1 MLQKCNEL
9 MKFILNSL
17 FMEDCVSFASLKSRF
32 GIKWIPNFIC
42 NFLDYSLG
50 FKSINR
56 LYWSS
61 QNYINEKK
69 KITFF
74 EAVLKKLDIQ
84 MEVLPEDL
92 AKIPREGPL
101 LVVANHP
108 FGGID
113 GLALGSLLSKI
124 RPDFKLLVNQ
134 ELGVFKAMTPWL
146 FQVDILTGVSA
157 KSKNLKTMVESSRF
171 LRDGNCLGVFPAG
184 EVSSLHLPTRKIID
198 PDWSNHP
205 VSLARINNA
214 TILPICF
221 KGNNGWLFQILGLLH
236 PRLRTL
242 LLARELLNKRGKDLK
257 MRIGEPI
264 LPRKIDSFQNA
275 SDATEYLRVCVEALK
290 HESSPIS
297 SFPKFFLGGKS
308 RSPEPLVLPVSKEIL
323 KSEIISL
330 PSSTLLAV
338 KGDFEIYCC
347 LASQAP
353 SVMREIARLRE
364 KTFRKA
370 GEGTGYP
377 LDSDDYDEW
386 YHQIFA
392 WDSKNLKI
400 AGGYR
405 LGVADEII
413 KQKGK
418 SGMYAASEFSLK
430 RGFYSSLGSAVEV
443 GRSFITEEYQR
454 KFSLLGLIW
463 KAIGE
468 FMNRHPHHFVL
479 YGPVSIS
486 ADYTYLSRNLLVRFL
501 RTNRWSEEIARRT
514 KAKNPFKLKQ
524 LSPALAKW
532 VRQEGRTLDDI
543 SAVISGVEPDGKG
556 VPVLVKH
563 YLKLRGSFVG
573 FAIDPDFSNALDG
586 LIVVDIR
593 NMEDKQLLQYF
604 GESGKNRIISARVK
618 MDEEENLTKRTTR
631 DQGAQASYAGT
642 QNS

>member
-1 MLQKCNEL
+1 MDTCL
-9 MKFILNSL
+9 
-17 FMEDCVSFASLKSRF
+17 SFASIKSRL
-32 GIKWIPNFIC
+32 GIKFVPKFLC
-42 NFLDYSLG
+42 NLLDYLLG
-50 FKSINR
+50 FTAINK
-56 LYWSS
+56 LYRNAV
-61 QNYINEKK
+61 NYIIEKK

-74 EAVLKKLDIQ
+74 EAVLRKLDVQ

-92 AKIPREGPL
+92 AKIPRDGPL

-113 GLALGSLLSKI
+113 GLALGSLLSKT

-134 ELGVFKAMTPWL
+134 ELGVFNAMTPWL
-146 FQVDILTGVSA
+146 FQVDILGGESA
-157 KSKNLKTMVESSRF
+157 KSKNLKSMVECSRF
-171 LRDGNCLGVFPAG
+171 LRDGKCLGIFPAG

-198 PDWSNHP
+198 PSWSDHP
-205 VSLARINNA
+205 TSLARRNNA
-214 TILPICF
+214 TVLPVCF
-221 KGNNGWLFQILGLLH
+221 KGKNGWLFQTLGLIH

-242 LLARELLNKRGKDLK
+242 LLARELVNKRGKDLK

-264 LPRKIDSFQNA
+264 SPQKICSFQNV
-275 SDATEYLRVCVEALK
+275 SDATDYLRVCVEALK
-290 HESSPIS
+290 NESSPVS
-297 SFPKFFLGGKS
+297 SFPKFFLGRKNKS
-308 RSPEPLVLPVSKEIL
+308 HEPLVLPVNKEML
-323 KSEIISL
+323 QSEVAAL
-330 PSSTLLAV
+330 PASSLLAA
-338 KGDFEIYCC
+338 KGDFKIYGC

-377 LDSDDYDEW
+377 LDSDRYDEW

-392 WDSKNLKI
+392 WDSQNQKI

-405 LGVADEII
+405 LGVTEEII
-413 KQKGK
+413 GHKGK
-418 SGMYAASEFSLK
+418 PGMYAASEFSLK
-430 RGFYSSLGSAVEV
+430 RGFYSSLGKSIEV

-454 KFSLLGLIW
+454 RFSLLGLIW

-468 FMNRHPHHFVL
+468 FMNRHPDHFVL

-486 ADYTYLSRNLLVRFL
+486 ADYTNLSRNLLVRFL
-501 RTNRWSEEIARRT
+501 RTNRWSAEIARRT

-524 LSPALAKW
+524 LSPALANW
-532 VRQEGRTLDDI
+532 VKQEGRTLDDI

-573 FAIDPDFSNALDG
+573 FAVDPDFSNALDG

-593 NMEDKQLLQYF
+593 NMEDRQLLQYF
-604 GESGKNRIISARVK
+604 GESGKQRIISAREK
-618 MDEEENLTKRTTR
+618 TEEEEKQTKKSIRG
-631 DQGAQASYAGT
+631 QGVRASFLGT
-642 QNS
+642 HDS

>member
-1 MLQKCNEL
+1 MDTCL
-9 MKFILNSL
+9 
-17 FMEDCVSFASLKSRF
+17 SFASIKSRL
-32 GIKWIPNFIC
+32 GIKFVPKFLC
-42 NFLDYSLG
+42 NLLDYLLG
-50 FKSINR
+50 FTAINK
-56 LYWSS
+56 LYRNAV
-61 QNYINEKK
+61 NYIIEKK

-74 EAVLKKLDIQ
+74 EAVLRKLDVQ

-92 AKIPREGPL
+92 AKIPRDGPL

-113 GLALGSLLSKI
+113 GLALGSLLSKT

-134 ELGVFKAMTPWL
+134 ELGVFNAMTPWL
-146 FQVDILTGVSA
+146 FQVDILGGESA
-157 KSKNLKTMVESSRF
+157 KSKNLKSMVECSRF
-171 LRDGNCLGVFPAG
+171 LRDGNCLGIFPAG

-198 PDWSNHP
+198 SSWSDHP
-205 VSLARINNA
+205 TSLARRNNA
-214 TILPICF
+214 TVLPVCF
-221 KGNNGWLFQILGLLH
+221 KGKNGWLFQTLGLIH

-242 LLARELLNKRGKDLK
+242 MLARELVNKRGKDLK

-264 LPRKIDSFQNA
+264 SPQKICSFQNV
-275 SDATEYLRVCVEALK
+275 SDATDYLRVCVEALK
-290 HESSPIS
+290 NESSPVS
-297 SFPKFFLGGKS
+297 SFPKFFLGRKNKS
-308 RSPEPLVLPVSKEIL
+308 HEPLVLPVNKEML
-323 KSEIISL
+323 QSEVAAL
-330 PSSTLLAV
+330 PASSLLAA
-338 KGDFEIYCC
+338 KGDFKIYGC

-377 LDSDDYDEW
+377 LDSDRYDEW

-392 WDSKNLKI
+392 WDSQNQKI

-405 LGVADEII
+405 LGVTEEII
-413 KQKGK
+413 GQKGK

-430 RGFYSSLGSAVEV
+430 RGFYSSLGKSIEV

-454 KFSLLGLIW
+454 RYSLLGLIW

-468 FMNRHPHHFVL
+468 FMNRHPDHFVL

-486 ADYTYLSRNLLVRFL
+486 ADYTNLSRNLLVRFL
-501 RTNRWSEEIARRT
+501 RTNRWSAEIARRT

-524 LSPALAKW
+524 LSPALANW
-532 VRQEGRTLDDI
+532 VKQEGRTLDDI

-593 NMEDKQLLQYF
+593 NMEDRQLLQYF
-604 GESGKNRIISARVK
+604 GESGKQRIISAREK
-618 MDEEENLTKRTTR
+618 AEEEEKQTKKSIRG
-631 DQGAQASYAGT
+631 QGVRASFLGT
-642 QNS
+642 HDS

>member
-1 MLQKCNEL
+1 MDTCL
-9 MKFILNSL
+9 
-17 FMEDCVSFASLKSRF
+17 SFASIKSRL
-32 GIKWIPNFIC
+32 GIKFVPKFLC
-42 NFLDYSLG
+42 NLLDYLLG
-50 FKSINR
+50 FTAINQ
-56 LYWSS
+56 LYRNAV
-61 QNYINEKK
+61 NYIIEKK

-74 EAVLKKLDIQ
+74 EAVLRKLDVQ

-92 AKIPREGPL
+92 AKIPRDGPL

-113 GLALGSLLSKI
+113 GLALGSLLSKT

-134 ELGVFKAMTPWL
+134 ELGVFNAMTPWL
-146 FQVDILTGVSA
+146 FQVDILGGESA
-157 KSKNLKTMVESSRF
+157 KSKNLKSMVECSRF
-171 LRDGNCLGVFPAG
+171 LRDGKCLGIFPAG

-198 PDWSNHP
+198 PSWSDHP
-205 VSLARINNA
+205 TSLARRNNA
-214 TILPICF
+214 TVLPVCF
-221 KGNNGWLFQILGLLH
+221 KGKNGWLFQTLGLIH

-242 LLARELLNKRGKDLK
+242 LLARELVNKRGKDLK

-264 LPRKIDSFQNA
+264 SPQKICSFQNV
-275 SDATEYLRVCVEALK
+275 SDATDYLRVCVEALK
-290 HESSPIS
+290 NESSPVS
-297 SFPKFFLGGKS
+297 SFPKFFLGRKNKS
-308 RSPEPLVLPVSKEIL
+308 HEPLVLPVNKEML
-323 KSEIISL
+323 QSEVAAL
-330 PSSTLLAV
+330 PASSLLAA
-338 KGDFEIYCC
+338 KGDFKIYGC

-377 LDSDDYDEW
+377 LDSDRYDEW

-392 WDSKNLKI
+392 WDSQNQKI

-405 LGVADEII
+405 LGVTEEII
-413 KQKGK
+413 GQKGK
-418 SGMYAASEFSLK
+418 PGMYAASEFSLK
-430 RGFYSSLGSAVEV
+430 RGFYSSLGKSIEV

-454 KFSLLGLIW
+454 RFSLLGLIW

-468 FMNRHPHHFVL
+468 FMNRHPDHFVL

-486 ADYTYLSRNLLVRFL
+486 ADYTNLSRNLLVRFL
-501 RTNRWSEEIARRT
+501 RTNRWSAEIARRT

-524 LSPALAKW
+524 LSPALANW
-532 VRQEGRTLDDI
+532 VKQEGRTLDDI

-556 VPVLVKH
+556 VPILVKH

-593 NMEDKQLLQYF
+593 NMEDRQLLQYF
-604 GESGKNRIISARVK
+604 GESGKQRIISAREK
-618 MDEEENLTKRTTR
+618 AKEEEKQTKKSIRG
-631 DQGAQASYAGT
+631 QGVRASFLGT
-642 QNS
+642 HDS

>member
-1 MLQKCNEL
+1 MDVCL
-9 MKFILNSL
+9 
-17 FMEDCVSFASLKSRF
+17 SFASIKSRL
-32 GIKWIPNFIC
+32 GIKFVPEFLC
-42 NFLDYSLG
+42 NLLDYLLG
-50 FKSINR
+50 FTAINQ
-56 LYWSS
+56 LYRNAV
-61 QNYINEKK
+61 NYIIEKK
-69 KITFF
+69 KVTFF
-74 EAVLKKLDIQ
+74 EAVLRKLDVQ

-92 AKIPREGPL
+92 AKIPRDGPL

-113 GLALGSLLSKI
+113 GLALGSLLSKT

-134 ELGVFKAMTPWL
+134 ELGVFNAMTPWL
-146 FQVDILTGVSA
+146 FQVDILGGESA
-157 KSKNLKTMVESSRF
+157 KSKNLKSMVECSRF
-171 LRDGNCLGVFPAG
+171 LRDGKCLGIFPAG

-198 PDWSNHP
+198 PSWSDHP
-205 VSLARINNA
+205 TSLARRNNA
-214 TILPICF
+214 TVLPVCF
-221 KGNNGWLFQILGLLH
+221 KGKNGWLFQTLGLIH

-242 LLARELLNKRGKDLK
+242 LLARELVNKRGKDLK

-264 LPRKIDSFQNA
+264 SPQKICSFQNV
-275 SDATEYLRVCVEALK
+275 SDATDYLRVCVEALK
-290 HESSPIS
+290 NESSPVS
-297 SFPKFFLGGKS
+297 SFPKFFLGRKNKS
-308 RSPEPLVLPVSKEIL
+308 HEPLVLPVNKEML
-323 KSEIISL
+323 QSEVAAL
-330 PSSTLLAV
+330 PASSLLAA
-338 KGDFEIYCC
+338 KGDFKIYGC

-377 LDSDDYDEW
+377 LDSDRYDEW

-392 WDSKNLKI
+392 WDSQNQKI

-405 LGVADEII
+405 QGVAEEII
-413 KQKGK
+413 GQKGK

-430 RGFYSSLGSAVEV
+430 RGFYSSLGKSIEV

-454 KFSLLGLIW
+454 RYSLLGLIW

-468 FMNRHPHHFVL
+468 FMNRHPDHFVL

-486 ADYTYLSRNLLVRFL
+486 ADYTNLSRNLLVRFL
-501 RTNRWSEEIARRT
+501 RTNRWSAEIARRT

-524 LSPALAKW
+524 LSPALANW
-532 VRQEGRTLDDI
+532 VKQEGRTLDDI

-573 FAIDPDFSNALDG
+573 FAVDPDFGNALDG

-593 NMEDKQLLQYF
+593 NMEDRQLLQYF
-604 GESGKNRIISARVK
+604 GESGKQRIISAREK
-618 MDEEENLTKRTTR
+618 AEEEEKQTKKSIRG
-631 DQGAQASYAGT
+631 QGVRASFLGT
-642 QNS
+642 HDS

>member
-1 MLQKCNEL
+1 MDVCL
-9 MKFILNSL
+9 
-17 FMEDCVSFASLKSRF
+17 SFASIKSRL
-32 GIKWIPNFIC
+32 GIKFVPEFLC
-42 NFLDYSLG
+42 NVLDYLLG
-50 FKSINR
+50 FTAINQ
-56 LYWSS
+56 LYRNAV
-61 QNYINEKK
+61 NYIIEKK

-74 EAVLKKLDIQ
+74 EAVLRKLDVQ

-92 AKIPREGPL
+92 AKIPRDGPL

-113 GLALGSLLSKI
+113 GLALGSLLSKT

-134 ELGVFKAMTPWL
+134 ELGVFNAMTPWL
-146 FQVDILTGVSA
+146 FQVDILGGESA
-157 KSKNLKTMVESSRF
+157 KSKNLKSMVECSRF
-171 LRDGNCLGVFPAG
+171 LRDGKCLGIFPAG

-198 PDWSNHP
+198 PSWSDHP
-205 VSLARINNA
+205 ASLARRNNA
-214 TILPICF
+214 TVLPVCF
-221 KGNNGWLFQILGLLH
+221 KGKNGWLFQTLGLIH
-236 PRLRTL
+236 PRFRTL
-242 LLARELLNKRGKDLK
+242 LLARELVNKRGKDLK

-264 LPRKIDSFQNA
+264 SPQKICSFQNV
-275 SDATEYLRVCVEALK
+275 SDATDYLRVCVEALK
-290 HESSPIS
+290 NESSPVS
-297 SFPKFFLGGKS
+297 SFPKFFLGRKNKS
-308 RSPEPLVLPVSKEIL
+308 HEPLVLPVNKEML
-323 KSEIISL
+323 QSEVAAL
-330 PSSTLLAV
+330 PASSLLAA
-338 KGDFEIYCC
+338 KGDFKIYGC

-377 LDSDDYDEW
+377 LDSDRYDEW

-392 WDSKNLKI
+392 WDSQNQKI

-405 LGVADEII
+405 LGVTEEII
-413 KQKGK
+413 GQKGK
-418 SGMYAASEFSLK
+418 PGMYAASEFSLK
-430 RGFYSSLGSAVEV
+430 RGFYSSLGKSIEV

-454 KFSLLGLIW
+454 RFSLLGLIW

-468 FMNRHPHHFVL
+468 FMNRHPDHFVL

-486 ADYTYLSRNLLVRFL
+486 ADYTNLSRNLLVRFL
-501 RTNRWSEEIARRT
+501 RTNRWSAEIARRT

-524 LSPALAKW
+524 LSPALANW
-532 VRQEGRTLDDI
+532 VKQEGRTLDDI

-573 FAIDPDFSNALDG
+573 FAVDPDFSNALDG

-593 NMEDKQLLQYF
+593 NMEDRQLLQYF
-604 GESGKNRIISARVK
+604 GESGKQRIISAREK
-618 MDEEENLTKRTTR
+618 MEEEEKQTKKSIRG
-631 DQGAQASYAGT
+631 QGVRASFLGT
-642 QNS
+642 HDS

>member
-1 MLQKCNEL
+1 MDVCL
-9 MKFILNSL
+9 
-17 FMEDCVSFASLKSRF
+17 SFASIKSRL
-32 GIKWIPNFIC
+32 GIKFVPEFLC
-42 NFLDYSLG
+42 NLLDYLLG
-50 FKSINR
+50 FTAINQ
-56 LYWSS
+56 LYRNAV
-61 QNYINEKK
+61 NYIIEKK

-74 EAVLKKLDIQ
+74 EAVLRKLDVQ

-92 AKIPREGPL
+92 AKIPRDGPL

-113 GLALGSLLSKI
+113 GLALGSLLSKT

-134 ELGVFKAMTPWL
+134 ELGVFNAMTPWL
-146 FQVDILTGVSA
+146 FQVDILGGESA
-157 KSKNLKTMVESSRF
+157 KSKNLKSMVECSRF
-171 LRDGNCLGVFPAG
+171 LRDGNCLGIFPAG

-198 PDWSNHP
+198 PSWSDHP
-205 VSLARINNA
+205 TSLARRNNA
-214 TILPICF
+214 TVLPVCF
-221 KGNNGWLFQILGLLH
+221 KGKNGWLFQTLGLIH

-242 LLARELLNKRGKDLK
+242 LLARELVNKRGKDLK

-264 LPRKIDSFQNA
+264 SPQKICSFQNV
-275 SDATEYLRVCVEALK
+275 SDATDYLRVCVEALK
-290 HESSPIS
+290 NESSPVS
-297 SFPKFFLGGKS
+297 SFPKFFLGRKNKS
-308 RSPEPLVLPVSKEIL
+308 HEPLVLPVNKEML
-323 KSEIISL
+323 QSEVAAL
-330 PSSTLLAV
+330 PASSLLAA
-338 KGDFEIYCC
+338 KGDFKIYGC

-377 LDSDDYDEW
+377 LDSDRYDEW

-392 WDSKNLKI
+392 WDSQNQKI

-405 LGVADEII
+405 LGVTEEII
-413 KQKGK
+413 GQKGK
-418 SGMYAASEFSLK
+418 PGMYAASEFSLK
-430 RGFYSSLGSAVEV
+430 RGFYSSLGKSIEV

-454 KFSLLGLIW
+454 RFSLLGLIW

-468 FMNRHPHHFVL
+468 FMNRHPDHFVL

-486 ADYTYLSRNLLVRFL
+486 ADYTNLSRNLLVRFL
-501 RTNRWSEEIARRT
+501 RTNRWSAEIARRT

-524 LSPALAKW
+524 LSPALANW
-532 VRQEGRTLDDI
+532 VKQEGRTLDDI

-573 FAIDPDFSNALDG
+573 FAVDPDFSNALDG

-593 NMEDKQLLQYF
+593 NMEDRQLLQYF
-604 GESGKNRIISARVK
+604 GESGKQRIISAREK
-618 MDEEENLTKRTTR
+618 TEEEEKQTKKSIRG
-631 DQGAQASYAGT
+631 QGVRASFLGT
-642 QNS
+642 HDS

>member
-1 MLQKCNEL
+1 MDVCL
-9 MKFILNSL
+9 
-17 FMEDCVSFASLKSRF
+17 SFASIKSRL
-32 GIKWIPNFIC
+32 GIKFVPKFLC
-42 NFLDYSLG
+42 NLLDYLLG
-50 FKSINR
+50 FTAINK
-56 LYWSS
+56 LYRNAV
-61 QNYINEKK
+61 NYIIEKK

-74 EAVLKKLDIQ
+74 EAVLRKLDVQ

-92 AKIPREGPL
+92 AKIPRDGPL

-113 GLALGSLLSKI
+113 GLALGSLLSKT

-134 ELGVFKAMTPWL
+134 ELGVFNAMTPWL
-146 FQVDILTGVSA
+146 FQVDILGGESA
-157 KSKNLKTMVESSRF
+157 KSKNLKSMVECSRF
-171 LRDGNCLGVFPAG
+171 LRDGKCLGIFPAG

-198 PDWSNHP
+198 PSWSDHP
-205 VSLARINNA
+205 TSLARRNNA
-214 TILPICF
+214 TVLPVCF
-221 KGNNGWLFQILGLLH
+221 KGKNGWLFQTLGLIH

-242 LLARELLNKRGKDLK
+242 LLARELVNKRGKDLK

-264 LPRKIDSFQNA
+264 SPQKICSFQNV
-275 SDATEYLRVCVEALK
+275 SDATDYLRVCVEALK
-290 HESSPIS
+290 NESSPVS
-297 SFPKFFLGGKS
+297 SFPKFFLGRKNKS
-308 RSPEPLVLPVSKEIL
+308 HEPLVLPVNKEML
-323 KSEIISL
+323 QSEVAAL
-330 PSSTLLAV
+330 PASSLLAA
-338 KGDFEIYCC
+338 KGDFKIYGC

-377 LDSDDYDEW
+377 LDSDRYDEW

-392 WDSKNLKI
+392 WDSQNQKI

-405 LGVADEII
+405 LGVTEEII
-413 KQKGK
+413 GQKGK
-418 SGMYAASEFSLK
+418 PGMYAASEFSLK
-430 RGFYSSLGSAVEV
+430 RGFYSSLGKSIEV

-454 KFSLLGLIW
+454 RFSLLGLIW

-468 FMNRHPHHFVL
+468 FMNRHPDHFVL

-486 ADYTYLSRNLLVRFL
+486 ADYTNLSRNLLVRFL
-501 RTNRWSEEIARRT
+501 RTNRWSAEIARRT

-524 LSPALAKW
+524 LSPALANW
-532 VRQEGRTLDDI
+532 VKQEGRTLDDI

-556 VPVLVKH
+556 VPILVKH

-573 FAIDPDFSNALDG
+573 FAVDPDFSNALDG

-593 NMEDKQLLQYF
+593 NMEDRQLLQYF
-604 GESGKNRIISARVK
+604 GESGKQRIISAREK
-618 MDEEENLTKRTTR
+618 TEEEEKQTKKFIR
-631 DQGAQASYAGT
+631 DLGVRASFLGT
-642 QNS
+642 HDS

>member
-1 MLQKCNEL
+1 MDVCL
-9 MKFILNSL
+9 
-17 FMEDCVSFASLKSRF
+17 SFASIKSRL
-32 GIKWIPNFIC
+32 GIKFVPEFLC
-42 NFLDYSLG
+42 NLLDYLLG
-50 FKSINR
+50 FTAINQ
-56 LYWSS
+56 LYRNAV
-61 QNYINEKK
+61 NYIIEKK

-74 EAVLKKLDIQ
+74 EAVLRKLDVQ

-92 AKIPREGPL
+92 AKIPRDGPL

-113 GLALGSLLSKI
+113 GLALGSLLSKT

-134 ELGVFKAMTPWL
+134 ELGVFNAMTPWL
-146 FQVDILTGVSA
+146 FQVDILGGESA
-157 KSKNLKTMVESSRF
+157 KSKNLKSMVECSRF
-171 LRDGNCLGVFPAG
+171 LRDGKCLGIFPAG

-198 PDWSNHP
+198 PSWSDHP
-205 VSLARINNA
+205 TSLARRNNA
-214 TILPICF
+214 TVLPVCF
-221 KGNNGWLFQILGLLH
+221 KGKNGWLFQTLGLIH

-242 LLARELLNKRGKDLK
+242 LLARELVNKRGKDLK

-264 LPRKIDSFQNA
+264 SPQKICSFQNV
-275 SDATEYLRVCVEALK
+275 SDATDYLRVCVEALK
-290 HESSPIS
+290 NESSPVS
-297 SFPKFFLGGKS
+297 SFPKFFLGRKNKS
-308 RSPEPLVLPVSKEIL
+308 HEPLVLPVNKEML
-323 KSEIISL
+323 QSEVAAL
-330 PSSTLLAV
+330 PASSLLAA
-338 KGDFEIYCC
+338 KGDFKIYGC

-377 LDSDDYDEW
+377 LDSDRYDEW

-392 WDSKNLKI
+392 WDSQNQKI

-405 LGVADEII
+405 LGVTEEII
-413 KQKGK
+413 GQKGK
-418 SGMYAASEFSLK
+418 PGMYAASEFSLK
-430 RGFYSSLGSAVEV
+430 RGFYSSLGKSIEV

-454 KFSLLGLIW
+454 RFSLLGLIW

-468 FMNRHPHHFVL
+468 FMNRHPDHFVL

-486 ADYTYLSRNLLVRFL
+486 ADYTNLSRNLLVRFL
-501 RTNRWSEEIARRT
+501 RTNRWSAEIARRT

-524 LSPALAKW
+524 LSPALANW
-532 VRQEGRTLDDI
+532 VKQEGRTLDDI

-573 FAIDPDFSNALDG
+573 FAVDPDFSNALDG

-593 NMEDKQLLQYF
+593 NMEDRQLLQYF
-604 GESGKNRIISARVK
+604 GEFGKQRIISAREK
-618 MDEEENLTKRTTR
+618 MEEEEKQTKKSIRG
-631 DQGAQASYAGT
+631 QGVRASFLGT
-642 QNS
+642 HDS

>member
-1 MLQKCNEL
+1 MDVCL
-9 MKFILNSL
+9 
-17 FMEDCVSFASLKSRF
+17 SFASIKSRL
-32 GIKWIPNFIC
+32 GIKFVPEFLC
-42 NFLDYSLG
+42 NLLDYLLG
-50 FKSINR
+50 FTAINQ
-56 LYWSS
+56 LYRNAV
-61 QNYINEKK
+61 NYIIEKK

-74 EAVLKKLDIQ
+74 EAVLRKLDVQ

-92 AKIPREGPL
+92 AKIPRDGPL

-113 GLALGSLLSKI
+113 GLALGSLLSKT

-134 ELGVFKAMTPWL
+134 ELGVFNAMTPWL
-146 FQVDILTGVSA
+146 FQVDILGGESA
-157 KSKNLKTMVESSRF
+157 KSKNLKSMVECSRF
-171 LRDGNCLGVFPAG
+171 LRDGNCLGIFPAG

-198 PDWSNHP
+198 PSWSDHP
-205 VSLARINNA
+205 TSLARRNNA
-214 TILPICF
+214 TVLPVCF
-221 KGNNGWLFQILGLLH
+221 KGKNGWLFQTLGLIH

-242 LLARELLNKRGKDLK
+242 LLARELVNKRGKDLK

-264 LPRKIDSFQNA
+264 SPQKICSFQNV
-275 SDATEYLRVCVEALK
+275 SDATDYLRVCVEALK
-290 HESSPIS
+290 NESSPVS
-297 SFPKFFLGGKS
+297 SFPKFFLGRKNKS
-308 RSPEPLVLPVSKEIL
+308 HEPLVLPGNKEML
-323 KSEIISL
+323 QSEVAAL
-330 PSSTLLAV
+330 PASSLLAA
-338 KGDFEIYCC
+338 KGDFKIYGC

-377 LDSDDYDEW
+377 LDSDRYDEW

-392 WDSKNLKI
+392 WDSQNQKI

-405 LGVADEII
+405 LGVTEEII
-413 KQKGK
+413 GQKGK
-418 SGMYAASEFSLK
+418 PGMYAASEFSLK
-430 RGFYSSLGSAVEV
+430 RGFYSSLGKSIEV

-454 KFSLLGLIW
+454 RFSLLGLIW

-468 FMNRHPHHFVL
+468 FMNRHPDHFVL

-486 ADYTYLSRNLLVRFL
+486 ADYTNLSRNLLVRFL
-501 RTNRWSEEIARRT
+501 RTNRWSAEIARRT

-524 LSPALAKW
+524 LSPALANW
-532 VRQEGRTLDDI
+532 VKQEGRTLDDI

-573 FAIDPDFSNALDG
+573 FAVDPDFSNALDG

-593 NMEDKQLLQYF
+593 NMEDRQLLQYF
-604 GESGKNRIISARVK
+604 GEFGKQRIISAREK
-618 MDEEENLTKRTTR
+618 MEEEEKQTKKSIRG
-631 DQGAQASYAGT
+631 QGVRASFLGT
-642 QNS
+642 HDS

>member
-1 MLQKCNEL
+1 MDVCL
-9 MKFILNSL
+9 
-17 FMEDCVSFASLKSRF
+17 SFASIKSRL
-32 GIKWIPNFIC
+32 GIKYVPKFLC
-42 NFLDYSLG
+42 NVLDYLLG
-50 FKSINR
+50 FTAINQ
-56 LYWSS
+56 LYRNAV
-61 QNYINEKK
+61 NYIIEKK

-74 EAVLKKLDIQ
+74 EAVLRKLDVQ

-92 AKIPREGPL
+92 AKIPRDGPL

-113 GLALGSLLSKI
+113 GLALGSLLSKT

-134 ELGVFKAMTPWL
+134 ELGVFNAMTPWR
-146 FQVDILTGVSA
+146 FQVDILGGESA
-157 KSKNLKTMVESSRF
+157 KSKNLKSMVECSRF
-171 LRDGNCLGVFPAG
+171 LRDGNCLGIFPAG

-198 PDWSNHP
+198 SSWSDHP
-205 VSLARINNA
+205 TSLARRNNA
-214 TILPICF
+214 TVLPVCF
-221 KGNNGWLFQILGLLH
+221 KGKNGWLFQTLGLIH

-242 LLARELLNKRGKDLK
+242 LLARELVNKRGKDLK

-264 LPRKIDSFQNA
+264 SPQKICSFQNV
-275 SDATEYLRVCVEALK
+275 SDATDYLRVCVEALK
-290 HESSPIS
+290 NESSPVS
-297 SFPKFFLGGKS
+297 SFPKFFLGRKNKS
-308 RSPEPLVLPVSKEIL
+308 HEPLVLPVNKEML
-323 KSEIISL
+323 QSEVAAL
-330 PSSTLLAV
+330 PASSLLAA
-338 KGDFEIYCC
+338 KGDFKIYGC

-377 LDSDDYDEW
+377 LDSDRYDEW

-392 WDSKNLKI
+392 WDSQNQKI

-405 LGVADEII
+405 LGVTEEII
-413 KQKGK
+413 GHKGK
-418 SGMYAASEFSLK
+418 PGMYAASEFSLK
-430 RGFYSSLGSAVEV
+430 RGFYSSLGKSIEV

-454 KFSLLGLIW
+454 RFSLLGLIW

-468 FMNRHPHHFVL
+468 FMNRHPDHFVL

-486 ADYTYLSRNLLVRFL
+486 ADYTNLSRNLLVRFL
-501 RTNRWSEEIARRT
+501 RTNRWSAEIARRT

-524 LSPALAKW
+524 LSPALANW
-532 VRQEGRTLDDI
+532 VKQEGRTLDDI

-573 FAIDPDFSNALDG
+573 FAVDPDFSNALDG

-593 NMEDKQLLQYF
+593 NMEDRQLLQYF
-604 GESGKNRIISARVK
+604 GESGKQRIISAREK
-618 MDEEENLTKRTTR
+618 TEEEEKQTKKSIRG
-631 DQGAQASYAGT
+631 QGVRASFLGT
-642 QNS
+642 HDS

>member
-1 MLQKCNEL
+1 MDVCL
-9 MKFILNSL
+9 
-17 FMEDCVSFASLKSRF
+17 SFASIKSRL
-32 GIKWIPNFIC
+32 GIKFVPKFLC
-42 NFLDYSLG
+42 NVLDYLLG
-50 FKSINR
+50 FTAINQ
-56 LYWSS
+56 LYRNAV
-61 QNYINEKK
+61 NYIIEKK

-74 EAVLKKLDIQ
+74 EAVLRKLDVQ

-92 AKIPREGPL
+92 AKIPRDGPL

-113 GLALGSLLSKI
+113 GLALGSLLSKT

-134 ELGVFKAMTPWL
+134 ELGVFNAMTPWL
-146 FQVDILTGVSA
+146 LQVDILGGESA
-157 KSKNLKTMVESSRF
+157 KSKNLKSMVECSRF
-171 LRDGNCLGVFPAG
+171 LRDGKCLGIFPAG

-198 PDWSNHP
+198 PSWSEHP
-205 VSLARINNA
+205 TSLARRNNA
-214 TILPICF
+214 TVLPVCF
-221 KGNNGWLFQILGLLH
+221 KGKNGWLFQTLGLIH

-242 LLARELLNKRGKDLK
+242 LLARELVNKRGKDLK

-264 LPRKIDSFQNA
+264 SPQKICSFQNV
-275 SDATEYLRVCVEALK
+275 SDATDYLRVCVEALK
-290 HESSPIS
+290 NESSPVS
-297 SFPKFFLGGKS
+297 SFPKFFLGRKNKS
-308 RSPEPLVLPVSKEIL
+308 HEPLVLPVNKEKL
-323 KSEIISL
+323 QSEVTAL
-330 PSSTLLAV
+330 PASSLLAA
-338 KGDFEIYCC
+338 KGDFKIYGC

-377 LDSDDYDEW
+377 LDSDRYDEW

-392 WDSKNLKI
+392 WDSQNEKI

-405 LGVADEII
+405 LGVTEEII
-413 KQKGK
+413 GHKGK
-418 SGMYAASEFSLK
+418 PGMYAASEFSLK
-430 RGFYSSLGSAVEV
+430 RGFYSSLGKSIEV

-454 KFSLLGLIW
+454 RFSLLGLIW

-468 FMNRHPHHFVL
+468 FMNRHPDHFVL

-486 ADYTYLSRNLLVRFL
+486 ADYTNLSRNLLVRFL
-501 RTNRWSEEIARRT
+501 RTNRWSAEIARRT

-524 LSPALAKW
+524 LSPALANW
-532 VRQEGRTLDDI
+532 VKQEGRTLDDI

-573 FAIDPDFSNALDG
+573 FAVDPDFSNALDG

-593 NMEDKQLLQYF
+593 NMEDRQLLQYF
-604 GESGKNRIISARVK
+604 GESGKQRIISAREK
-618 MDEEENLTKRTTR
+618 MEEEEKQTKKSIRG
-631 DQGAQASYAGT
+631 QGVRASFLGT
-642 QNS
+642 HDS